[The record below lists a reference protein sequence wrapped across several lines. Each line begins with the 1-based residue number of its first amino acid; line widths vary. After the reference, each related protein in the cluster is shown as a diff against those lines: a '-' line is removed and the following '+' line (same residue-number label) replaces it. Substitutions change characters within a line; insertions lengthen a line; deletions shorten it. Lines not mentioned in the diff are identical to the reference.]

1 MTTEIEEI
9 KTDDDL
15 GITYWTSKAMATW
28 LMANT
33 NESDIIVFRPTPL
46 NDEEE
51 PDVVLDYS
59 LGAIELEEFTHILG
73 QSIQGNLGHA
83 SEQ

>member
-1 MTTEIEEI
+1 MTNEIEEI
-9 KTDDDL
+9 KTDE
-15 GITYWTSKAMATW
+15 GITYWTSKAMVDW

-46 NDEEE
+46 NEEE

-59 LGAIELEEFTHILG
+59 VGAIELEEFTHVLS
-73 QSIQGNLGHA
+73 QSIQGKLGDA
-83 SEQ
+83 KEQ

>member
-1 MTTEIEEI
+1 MTTEIEEL
-9 KTDDDL
+9 KTDE
-15 GITYWTSKAMATW
+15 GITYWTSKAMVDW

-46 NDEEE
+46 DEEEE

-59 LGAIELEEFTHILG
+59 LGAIELEEFTHILS
-73 QSIQGNLGHA
+73 QSIQGNLGKA
-83 SEQ
+83 TEQ